1 MLITS
6 GFTPNPLYLLSRAC
20 GRTLLFNSVLVLVLV
35 LRYSITI
42 LRYAKLDDQDH
53 VRSEFHLMVMIIIM
67 VVVIIFTFLI
77 AILWY
82 VKLDDHVRSA
92 VRASL
97 VIAILPEPEPIT
109 SLNLKQPT
117 HLYVTELYPYI
128 YLYPCPA
135 PVLWFSFHIL
145 FYWYPVLFYSFRQA

>member
-1 MLITS
+1 MKI
-6 GFTPNPLYLLSRAC
+6 
-20 GRTLLFNSVLVLVLV
+20 
-35 LRYSITI
+35 
-42 LRYAKLDDQDH
+42 DDH

-67 VVVIIFTFLI
+67 VVVIIFTFII

-117 HLYVTELYPYI
+117 HLYVTELYVT
-128 YLYPCPA
+128 A
-135 PVLWFSFHIL
+135 
-145 FYWYPVLFYSFRQA
+145 